1 MPPSK
6 VLEPHT
12 GRYLS
17 FLEREEIA
25 ICRAYIYGVREIAR
39 YLGRTPSTFSR
50 ELRRNAATRGG
61 SLVYRAVIAQWH
73 RDRRAAR
80 PKMAKLAANQRL
92 RDYLHASPGRTS
104 CRMGRRYRVR
114 RYGSSGAGMVTA
126 RIGDGPPRGAR
137 SRSRPAYASISPMMR
152 RCASPTRRSIRRST
166 FRAAAPCSASWSP
179 ASVPGGRCGFLVL
192 DLGSAATVL

>member
-92 RDYLHASPGRTS
+92 RDY
-104 CRMGRRYRVR
+104 VR
-114 RYGSSGAGMVTA
+114 
-126 RIGDGPPRGAR
+126 PPRRADLRAGWVAGTGSAGTVHR
-137 SRSRPAYASISPMMR
+137 APA
-152 RCASPTRRSIRRST
+152 
-166 FRAAAPCSASWSP
+166 WSP
-179 ASVPGGRCGFLVL
+179 P
-192 DLGSAATVL
+192 GSAMGHRVEPGADRGPRTHRFPP